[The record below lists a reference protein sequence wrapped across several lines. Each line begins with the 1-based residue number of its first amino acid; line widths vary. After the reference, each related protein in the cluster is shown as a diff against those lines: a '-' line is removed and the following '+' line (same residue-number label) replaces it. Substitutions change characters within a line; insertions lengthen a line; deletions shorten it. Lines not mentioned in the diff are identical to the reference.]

1 MRLKPYQRLA
11 PFYHKEWTGFVENYI
26 SIIKNLELKSIDP
39 PVSVLDIACGTGV
52 LVGELSKIGFSVKGT
67 DISKEM
73 IEVSKTEFPNIDFIV
88 SDMRVMNL
96 KIKVDLITCT
106 FDSLNYLTSI
116 YDINRVFNNVYRH
129 LNDSG
134 YFLFD
139 INTPKLYEDKQH
151 GTIHRVI
158 NGYKFDQI
166 LYYDKEE
173 MISRTVFK
181 FNDGYYEEHI
191 QRPYTYNEILK
202 LISGNRMKL
211 MNAFKNKE
219 LQPYES
225 TSYKI
230 YFLAQKIDR

>member
-11 PFYHKEWTGFVENYI
+11 PFYHKEWTGFAENYI
-26 SIIKNLELKSIDP
+26 SIINNLELKSKDP

-52 LVGELSKIGFSVKGT
+52 LVGELAKIGFSVKGT

-73 IEVSKTEFPNIDFIV
+73 IEVAKTEFPNIDFII

-116 YDINRVFNNVYRH
+116 YDINRVFNNVNRH

-151 GTIHRVI
+151 GSIHRVVD
-158 NGYKFDQI
+158 GYKFD
-166 LYYDKEE
+166 
-173 MISRTVFK
+173 
-181 FNDGYYEEHI
+181 
-191 QRPYTYNEILK
+191 
-202 LISGNRMKL
+202 
-211 MNAFKNKE
+211 
-219 LQPYES
+219 
-225 TSYKI
+225 
-230 YFLAQKIDR
+230 